1 MFSILVLCQKS
12 PLEREA
18 AIEISG
24 FGLGQVI
31 RLADP
36 SRAGRCALV
45 EGDVERMS
53 DATGL

>member
-1 MFSILVLCQKS
+1 MFSILVVCQKS

-31 RLADP
+31 RLADL

-45 EGDVERMS
+45 EGDVERTS